1 MRYLKNKKTNEK
13 ELASVSSILIFE
25 KQKEYLKKK
34 NKKLSELVRDL
45 LADLMSK
52 DPL

>member
-13 ELASVSSILIFE
+13 ELALTSSILIFE

-34 NKKLSELVRDL
+34 NKNLSSLVRDL
-45 LADLMSK
+45 LNTLMAK